1 MDKNKIRNYQIFSV
15 IFTFILGTLLHFVF
29 EWSGENIFVASFSA
43 INESVWEHL
52 KLLYFPM
59 LLTLII
65 GYFYCINNKILGTS
79 PIAFDCDGGSA
90 SYIRINVPN
99 FLCSKT
105 VGIITS
111 MLFTIIF
118 FYTYS
123 GILGK
128 NIAVIDIASFFVAT
142 ILGEYVAYKLMSSTF
157 KCNNKIAVFVLIFI
171 GICFVIFTYSAPE
184 LGIFKDPITGQY
196 GIIKKVE

>member
-1 MDKNKIRNYQIFSV
+1 MDKNKNKIKNYQIFSV
-15 IFTFILGTLLHFVF
+15 IFTFILGTLLHFMF
-29 EWSGENIFVASFSA
+29 EWSGENIIVASFSA
-43 INESVWEHL
+43 VNESVWEHL

-65 GYFYCINNKILGTS
+65 GYFYIGKK
-79 PIAFDCDGGSA
+79 A
-90 SYIRINVPN
+90 PN

-105 VGIITS
+105 VGAITS

-128 NIAVIDIASFFVAT
+128 NIAIIDISLFFVAT
-142 ILGEYVAYKLMSSTF
+142 ILGEYVAYRLMNSKF
-157 KCNNKIAVFVLIFI
+157 ICNNKIAIFVLIII

-184 LGIFKDPITGQY
+184 LGIFKDPLTGQY
-196 GIIKKVE
+196 GL